1 MKETGQVYSPESRDL
16 NLDEEDESPDIKGNI
31 LDFVLRI
38 GVLIALTIVSGAT
51 LGSHACFY
59 SDATVLTSSCCK
71 MNNMDHA
78 LSQLP
83 YAMCAAGIATAGYLI
98 CGFLL

>member
-1 MKETGQVYSPESRDL
+1 MTELLSHNT
-16 NLDEEDESPDIKGNI
+16 
-31 LDFVLRI
+31 FFFA
-38 GVLIALTIVSGAT
+38 ALTILAFSIGADPMLTMGAVVSGAV

-71 MNNMDHA
+71 MQNMDHA

-83 YAMCAAGIATAGYLI
+83 YALLAAGMSAAGYLV
-98 CGFLL
+98 CGFLM